1 MSRNPKII
9 LASKSPRRS
18 GILKSAG
25 FDFEVRSADTDESL
39 KPGTPPEE
47 AVVCLARR
55 KAAAVKREADE
66 TVIGAD
72 TVVVSGGR
80 ILGKP
85 KTADEAYKMLRA
97 LSGRTHFVYTGVCA
111 LKGEKEISFFEKTEV
126 EFAEISDS
134 EINEYI
140 ATGDCFDKA
149 GAYGIQGY
157 ASRFVKGIR
166 GDYFNVVGLPL
177 SSLYQ
182 KIFKND

>member
-111 LKGEKEISFFEKTEV
+111 LKG
-126 EFAEISDS
+126 
-134 EINEYI
+134 
-140 ATGDCFDKA
+140 
-149 GAYGIQGY
+149 
-157 ASRFVKGIR
+157 
-166 GDYFNVVGLPL
+166 
-177 SSLYQ
+177 
-182 KIFKND
+182 